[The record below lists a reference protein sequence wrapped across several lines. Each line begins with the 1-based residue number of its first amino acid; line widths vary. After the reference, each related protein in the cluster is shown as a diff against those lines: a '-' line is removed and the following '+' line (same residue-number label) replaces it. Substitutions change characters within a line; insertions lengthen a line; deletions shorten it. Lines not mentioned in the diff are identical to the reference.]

1 MRATVEGTITTTTEI
16 NLSEIL
22 LKILNYSSDARVEE
36 LYTLLDN
43 TCVELENELIERGVW
58 EEDE

>member
-1 MRATVEGTITTTTEI
+1 MKATVEGTITTTTEV

-36 LYTLLDN
+36 LYHLLDN